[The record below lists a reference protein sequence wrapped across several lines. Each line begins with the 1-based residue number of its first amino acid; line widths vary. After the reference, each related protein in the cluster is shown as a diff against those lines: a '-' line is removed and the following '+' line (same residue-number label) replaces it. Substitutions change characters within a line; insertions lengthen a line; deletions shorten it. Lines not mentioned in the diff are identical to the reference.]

1 MPTPVNHLLMARELL
16 ESGLLKGNAQNLL
29 QTHPGPF
36 MLGHTAPD
44 VQTISGQR
52 REETH
57 FYTLPP
63 SREVPAYE
71 VLLQTYPTLA
81 QPAHLSPPH
90 AAFLAG
96 YMAHLLADELW
107 WLEIFHPYFGAG
119 ADWGTWSERLFL
131 HNVLRTWLDWQDQA
145 RLNGEEA
152 ALLAAA
158 EPEGWLPFIRDED
171 LRAWR
176 DDLVEQLQPGHR
188 IRTAEVFAARMDV
201 TPEEIEEAAR
211 SPERMA
217 YIFRHT
223 PPERLALYRHHVLHQ
238 SAALVNRYFK
248 S

>member
-1 MPTPVNHLLMARELL
+1 MARELL
-16 ESGLLKGNAQNLL
+16 ESGLLEGSARRLL
-29 QTHPGPF
+29 LAHPGPF

-44 VQTISGQR
+44 VQTVSGQR

-63 SREVPAYE
+63 SWETPAHE
-71 VLLQTYPTLA
+71 TLLQTYPDLA
-81 QPAHLSPPH
+81 HPARLRPPH

-96 YMAHLLADELW
+96 YLAHLLADELW
-107 WLEIFHPYFGAG
+107 WWEIFHPFFGAG
-119 ADWGTWSERLFL
+119 ADWGSWGERLFL

-152 ALLAAA
+152 ALLASV
-158 EPEGWLPFIRDED
+158 EPDGWLPFIRDED

-188 IRTAEVFAARMDV
+188 IRTAEVFAARMEV
-201 TPEEIEEAAR
+201 TAEEIEEAAR

-217 YIFRHT
+217 YIFSHA
-223 PPERLALYRHHVLHQ
+223 PLERLVAYRSHVLHR
-238 SAALVNRYFK
+238 SAELVNRYLNV
-248 S
+248 